1 METTEP
7 VYETDAG
14 TFRPVADTKIRMQ
27 TPKARSPL
35 KSAVLVLGV
44 VALLAVATGCS
55 SDSSSSE
62 APATTEAP
70 TTTEA
75 PASSSLSGAAVAK
88 VLETSTKGVLVD
100 QSITLDGELACTA
113 DISLTQGTVTGSC
126 AGTDSEG
133 NAIAST
139 LDGTAKL
146 IGVNSCSGTFKV
158 TQGTQ
163 VINENKNFNC
173 FL

>member
-1 METTEP
+1 ML
-7 VYETDAG
+7 
-14 TFRPVADTKIRMQ
+14 R
-27 TPKARSPL
+27 
-35 KSAVLVLGV
+35 LGVV

-55 SDSSSSE
+55 SDSSSSD

-75 PASSSLSGAAVAK
+75 PASSSLSETAVAT
-88 VLETSTKGVLVD
+88 VLETSTTRVLGD

-113 DISLTQGTVTGSC
+113 DISVTQGTVTGKC

-139 LDGTAKL
+139 LDGTVKL
-146 IGVNSCSGTFKV
+146 IGVNSCSGAFKV
-158 TQGTQ
+158 TQGTE
-163 VINENKNFNC
+163 VILEDANFNC
-173 FL
+173 I

>member
-1 METTEP
+1 MP
-7 VYETDAG
+7 
-14 TFRPVADTKIRMQ
+14 MQ
-27 TPKARSPL
+27 TTKMGFRKQGAML
-35 KSAVLVLGV
+35 GLGV
-44 VALLAVATGCS
+44 VLALLMFATGCS
-55 SDSSSSE
+55 SDKTSSDAPASSKAPASSE
-62 APATTEAP
+62 APA
-70 TTTEA
+70 
-75 PASSSLSGAAVAK
+75 SSRLGGAAVAK

-163 VINENKNFNC
+163 VINENTNFNC
-173 FL
+173 I